1 MLLQSLFSD
10 TERWMVMGMDKTN
23 RVTFEEEA
31 DLYEKEALA
40 EIQKAHCDPTAE
52 MGKPYSTLQMGRRV
66 IYRAKQELANRVEV
80 VRCKDC
86 KYFVGNDKMLTHC
99 SIYGALVAD
108 DDFCSYGERRE
119 GE

>member
-1 MLLQSLFSD
+1 
-10 TERWMVMGMDKTN
+10 MDKAN
-23 RVTFEEEA
+23 GKVTFEAEA

-40 EIQKAHCDPTAE
+40 EIKKAHCDPTEE
-52 MGKPYSTLQMGRRV
+52 MGEPFSTLQMGRRV
-66 IYRAKQELANRVEV
+66 IYRAKQELANRVPV

-86 KYFVGNDKMLTHC
+86 KYYKQNPWIKEENMMCMCWRNWLATDP
-99 SIYGALVAD
+99 